1 MPPILVSFSVKCI
14 AAQIL
19 AIAKLNEEKII
30 LRGFN
35 CDIIRPCKELPFQ
48 S

>member
-19 AIAKLNEEKII
+19 AIAKLNEEKNI

-35 CDIIRPCKELPFQ
+35 CDIMRPCKELPFQ